1 MYGTKI
7 VIMLDKSRLRE
18 RILELASRNTAG
30 LATRLAEEY
39 HTSRQTAAR
48 HVQSLVTEGLLEA
61 AGTTRGREYQL
72 RTLDQES
79 RSYTRKGLSEDTVW
93 RESFAPHL
101 ADAAENVRAIWQF
114 GITEMVNNAI
124 DHTESATI
132 TVGLRRNAL
141 FMDGWVVD
149 EGEGIFLKIQRALGL
164 YDPRESILE
173 LAKGKLTTEPER
185 HTGEG
190 IFFAS
195 KMFDRFD
202 IRSGQLHFLH
212 GGEPLDIMVER
223 SEDAPGTAVF
233 MRLAHQSE
241 RVMKEV
247 FDEFAMPE
255 EYSFAKTIVPVKL
268 ALYEGEKLISR
279 SQAKRLSMRFE
290 RFRNVVLDFS
300 GVAEIGQGF
309 ADELFRVFAEAHPA
323 VTLVPI
329 HITAEIEAMLTRVK
343 QSR

>member
-1 MYGTKI
+1 
-7 VIMLDKSRLRE
+7 MLDKSRLRK
-18 RILELASRNTAG
+18 RILELASQNTAG
-30 LATRLAEEY
+30 LASRLAEEF

-48 HVQSLVTEGLLEA
+48 HVQNLVTEGLLE
-61 AGTTRGREYQL
+61 GTGITRAKEYRL
-72 RTLDQES
+72 KTLDQES
-79 RSYTRKGLSEDTVW
+79 RSYSRKGLSEDRVW
-93 RESFAPHL
+93 RESFVPHL
-101 ADAAENVRAIWQF
+101 VGLSENVRAIWQF

-124 DHTESATI
+124 DHSGSAAI

-141 FMDGWVVD
+141 FMDGWVLD

-173 LAKGKLTTEPER
+173 LAKGKLTTEPEH

-212 GGEPLDIMVER
+212 EGEPLDLMLER

-233 MRLAHQSE
+233 MRLAHHSE

-255 EYSFAKTIVPVKL
+255 EYSFAKTIVPVRL
-268 ALYEGEKLISR
+268 ALYEGEKLVSR

-329 HITAEIEAMLTRVK
+329 NMTAEVRSMLVRVQRNK
-343 QSR
+343 